1 MNKKIKERLDD
12 IKYQIEIIKDVLL
25 ILISHEKV
33 ILEYLVKKHK
43 GGKKKKWQH

>member
-1 MNKKIKERLDD
+1 MNKKIKERLDVIENHLD
-12 IKYQIEIIKDVLL
+12 IIEDVLL